1 MKKSLILI
9 ILILLSISFNYGFK
23 NQTTKIYIEPQNM
36 TVISGEIKSFDIYI
50 SNVSDLYGVAFDI
63 SIPLSQIKVLDS
75 YINHSKDN
83 EKNIL
88 TKDNKDIVL
97 LKSIKEN
104 ENKIIIGISRIGQ
117 VSGISGSGLILS
129 VQFTGGNIGVFDI
142 SLQNI
147 YLFDSKM
154 KQISVDSNSANCKI
168 TVVPQDT
175 LPPSIKLTKT
185 PSPETNQTLSVEFQ
199 WEGSD
204 DKTLPENLLY
214 SYKLDDGA
222 WSDWKK
228 TNKFLTPNLKEGNHI
243 FSLKAKD
250 EAGNES
256 QTLIYTFKVDITPPA
271 LEILSPLSGA
281 EVLEKIIEIK
291 GKTEPNISV
300 KVKDILVTTDE
311 QTGEFKIS
319 YTLDEGTN
327 DILITAIDKAGNET
341 SKKITILYKRRTI
354 IRLQIGNLMAVIND
368 KTVILELAPFI
379 ESGRT
384 LVPLRFVAETFG
396 ADVGWEAKEQ
406 KITITLEDK
415 NIILW
420 VGKKEALVNNER
432 YYLEVPP
439 KVIEIPEIG
448 GGRTVVPLRFVSE
461 ALGAQVDWDPELQ
474 IITITYPKY

>member
-1 MKKSLILI
+1 MKKSIISLILI
-9 ILILLSISFNYGFK
+9 LIVITLNYGFK
-23 NQTTKIYIEPQNM
+23 YQTTKIYIEPQNM
-36 TVISGEIKSFDIYI
+36 TVISGEVKSFDIFV
-50 SNVSDLYGVAFDI
+50 SNVTDLYGVAFNI
-63 SIPLSQIKVLDS
+63 SIPLSQIKVIDS
-75 YINHSKDN
+75 YINHSKET

-88 TKDNKDIVL
+88 SKDNKDIIL
-97 LKSIKEN
+97 MKSLKEN
-104 ENKIIIGISRIGQ
+104 ENKIIIGVSRIGQ
-117 VSGISGSGLILS
+117 VSGISGSGLILN
-129 VQFTGGNIGVFDI
+129 VQFVGTNTGVYEI
-142 SLQNI
+142 SLKDV
-147 YLFDSKM
+147 YLIDSKM
-154 KQISVDSNSANCKI
+154 RQIAVDSNNANCKI
-168 TVVPQDT
+168 TVIPQDT
-175 LPPSIKLTKT
+175 TPPTIKLIKN
-185 PSPETNQTLSVEFQ
+185 PPAETNQTLILEFQ

-214 SYKLDDGA
+214 SYKLDDNP

-228 TNKFLTPNLKEGNHI
+228 GNKFLTPNLKEGEHT
-243 FSLKAKD
+243 FSIKAKD

-256 QTLIYTFKVDITPPA
+256 QIILYTFKVDITPPS
-271 LEILSPLSGA
+271 LEITTPLSGT

-291 GKTEPNISV
+291 GKTEPGINV
-300 KVKDILVTTDE
+300 KIKDTVVTSDQ

-319 YTLDEGTN
+319 FTLDEGSN

-341 SKKITILYKRRTI
+341 SKKITIFYKRRTI

-384 LVPLRFVAETFG
+384 LVPLRFIAESFG
-396 ADVGWEAKEQ
+396 ATVGWEPKEQ
-406 KITITLEDK
+406 KITITLEHK
-415 NIILW
+415 KIVLW
-420 VGKKEALVNNER
+420 IGKKEALVNNDR

>member
-1 MKKSLILI
+1 MKKSIA
-9 ILILLSISFNYGFK
+9 LILLILLLITFNYGFK
-23 NQTTKIYIEPQNM
+23 NQTTKIYIDPQNM
-36 TVISGEIKSFDIYI
+36 TVVSGELKSFDIFI
-50 SNVSDLYGVAFDI
+50 TNVTDLYGVSFDI

-75 YINHSKDN
+75 YINHSKES

-88 TKDNKDIVL
+88 SKDNKDIIL

-104 ENKIIIGISRIGQ
+104 ENKIVIGISRIGQ
-117 VSGISGSGLILS
+117 VSGISGSGLILN
-129 VQFTGGNIGVFDI
+129 VQFVGGNTGVYDI

-154 KQISVDSNSANCKI
+154 KQIPVDSVNANCKI
-168 TVVPQDT
+168 TVIPQDT
-175 LPPSIKLTKT
+175 TPPTIKLTKT
-185 PSPETNQTLSVEFQ
+185 PSAETNQTLSLEFQ

-204 DKTLPENLLY
+204 DKTLPENLVY
-214 SYKLDDGA
+214 SYKIDDGS

-228 TNKFLTPNLKEGNHI
+228 GTKFLTPNLKEGDHT
-243 FSLKAKD
+243 FSIKAKD

-256 QTLIYTFKVDITPPA
+256 QTIIYTFKIDITPPN
-271 LEILSPLSGA
+271 LEIISPISGT

-291 GKTEPNISV
+291 GKTEPGINV
-300 KVKDILVTTDE
+300 KIKDTIVSSDQ

-319 YTLDEGTN
+319 FTLDEGTN
-327 DILITAIDKAGNET
+327 DILITAIDKAGNEA
-341 SKKITILYKRRTI
+341 SKKIKILYKRRTI

-379 ESGRT
+379 ENGRT
-384 LVPLRFVAETFG
+384 LVPLRFIAETFG
-396 ADVGWEAKEQ
+396 ANVGWEAKEQ
-406 KITITLEDK
+406 KITITLENK

-420 VGKKEALVNNER
+420 IDKKEALVNNER